1 MPARVP
7 AVPGTHLLSLKDQN
21 LAFDCGM
28 RIMAWEFNKRAGW
41 RLIVSRCPIETST
54 IRDQYRPRRVLRY
67 IVVGVLHLA
76 DEFGAGIARPSKRI

>member
-28 RIMAWEFNKRAGW
+28 RIMG
-41 RLIVSRCPIETST
+41 
-54 IRDQYRPRRVLRY
+54 
-67 IVVGVLHLA
+67 GVA
-76 DEFGAGIARPSKRI
+76 I